1 MPKENTLIIEHL
13 SKTYDGKHFANQDI
27 SLAIQPGRV
36 TALLGHNGAGKSTL
50 LNQIIGFTAPTSGE
64 VLYRGRSLIA
74 HRPEAR
80 QLISFMSQQFAPID
94 LLTIRQSL
102 DIIGRIRGLTATAV
116 EQETEQL
123 IDKLDIAD
131 HANKKGQSL
140 SGGLKRLT
148 SFAMAMVG
156 ASEIILLDE
165 PTNDVDPMRR
175 EKQWQLLRE
184 LAEHGHIIVIVTH
197 NLLEVEKYADDYALF
212 NEGQLVSYGPVQQIS
227 QEEKYLITFT
237 VHDDQLKTAL
247 ASAQWLTATQCQQE
261 CLAPDLACK
270 LQELET
276 WLAEERISQL
286 QVKPYHAT
294 VSDLYRKEAAQWKA

>member
-1 MPKENTLIIEHL
+1 MTKELNIEHL

-27 SLAIQPGRV
+27 SLTIHPGRV

-50 LNQIIGFTAPTSGE
+50 LKQMIGFTSPTSGD
-64 VLYRGRSLIA
+64 VCYRGQSLIT
-74 HRPEAR
+74 HRPKAR

-102 DIIGRIRGLTATAV
+102 DIIGRIRGLTATEV
-116 EQETEQL
+116 EQETQHL
-123 IDKLDIAD
+123 IDKLDIQAHQD
-131 HANKKGQSL
+131 KQGQNL

-175 EKQWQLLRE
+175 EKQWQLLRD
-184 LAEHGHIIVIVTH
+184 LAQNGHVIVIVTH

-212 NEGQLVSYGPVQQIS
+212 NEGQLISHGPVQQIS
-227 QEEKYLITFT
+227 QEERYLITFT
-237 VHDDQLKTAL
+237 VHDSKLK
-247 ASAQWLTATQCQQE
+247 ASLPAAEWLTPNQCQQE
-261 CLAPDLACK
+261 CPAPDLVLK
-270 LQELET
+270 LQELEA

-294 VSDLYRKEAAQWKA
+294 VTDLYRKEAAQWKA